1 MAMEFPRGMGAQV
14 EKSWKL
20 QRMGEY
26 REAPLEWKI
35 LGGGGGGG
43 PGGKVCWAFGGPP
56 PRKKKKKKKSKQKK
70 NAGGKMGGEGGGGG
84 GRPSWGRVWL
94 FFGTTL

>member
-35 LGGGGGGG
+35 LRGGGGGD
-43 PGGKVCWAFGGPP
+43 P
-56 PRKKKKKKKSKQKK
+56 
-70 NAGGKMGGEGGGGG
+70 AGGGYGYFLE
-84 GRPSWGRVWL
+84 PH
-94 FFGTTL
+94 FDCF